1 MALAPRTVQNSFDYT
16 RADKQA
22 LAAEL
27 GVAHARCVSLKI
39 VSLSANLLIHFGIG
53 GNDRTKRRY
62 QLFDFPLSSR
72 RRWCTF
78 IQAFCSLASL
88 G

>member
-27 GVAHARCVSLKI
+27 GVAHARCVSLK
-39 VSLSANLLIHFGIG
+39 VVGLGANLLVHSGIG
-53 GNDRTKRRY
+53 GDDRTKRPY
-62 QLFDFPLSSR
+62 QLFDFSLSSG
-72 RRWCTF
+72 RRW
-78 IQAFCSLASL
+78 
-88 G
+88 